1 MSGWWSLRLTEVL
14 AQSLSSEDASPTLPP
29 TDIRGGSGD
38 EATHGTGSGDGRAR
52 EREDPDQP
60 DEVSPEYSGSIEL
73 QPEQIDMLCDWLRQA
88 RDEAIALRA
97 TKQASPTR

>member
-1 MSGWWSLRLTEVL
+1 VSGWWSLRLTEVL
-14 AQSLSSEDASPTLPP
+14 AQSLSSEDASSTLPP

-38 EATHGTGSGDGRAR
+38 EATHGTGSRKILI
-52 EREDPDQP
+52 EQP